1 MERRVLSPRHSGS
14 IVAPQRRKIGDV
26 QVSWTDV
33 DRILFYVNHR
43 LRSGSGVTP
52 KAFLASSHRVGSFPR
67 QEHALDE
74 YRIEPTLAIK
84 QTGPLPFKVL
94 LTPRIQR
101 LGALLRHNAA

>member
-1 MERRVLSPRHSGS
+1 MYRIEKDYIFAGPLGP
-14 IVAPQRRKIGDV
+14 A
-26 QVSWTDV
+26 SWTDV